1 MKDDAVKSCLHF
13 GQWVTLAF
21 LLVLGALL
29 AHDAW
34 RRTQPLDLA
43 LQRLDQLKA
52 GNLEAP
58 ALQQTVRELDYV
70 YRATYFQT
78 QDRQAYGFLLLG
90 SAFLLLC
97 LLTGMEHFFCRPRLH
112 TPEAHAASAEDERQQ
127 LLLLVL
133 LASLVLT
140 AAILILQHRT
150 AAQNA
155 DTAADTAALDG
166 APDPASAPAPAPV
179 PAAAP
184 IDIQAALLA
193 GTEHW
198 PQFRGS
204 LLPNRN
210 PLPARWQFQRK
221 WQQRIPLEGYS
232 SPVIWDDR
240 IFVSGGNKS
249 ERVLFCYA
257 AESGELLWRL
267 ASSAAPLVPE
277 VTADT
282 GYAAPTPCL
291 DRERVYAVFATGEV
305 LCCTH
310 TGELLWQ
317 RQLPPPQILYGYA
330 SSPLLLGDRLILQYD
345 LEETQTLYAL
355 DVHSGKSLWET
366 RRESTP
372 SWSSPSAFCQDDK
385 ITIFTAGNKF
395 AEAFAADT
403 GQALWRFDGLGGEVA
418 TSAVAGDGQFF
429 FSNTGAITASFAA
442 ADGQI
447 GFRNDNT
454 PAPDVASPLLLGEVF
469 LLFDSGGLA
478 IGLDRRTGEELFEAS
493 FSDGFYASPV
503 AVGGKIVAVNLSGEL
518 LLLSASREGI
528 ITEGKYDLG
537 NKVVAVPAFHRGNLV
552 MRTFD
557 NDLLYLETQNQ

>member
-1 MKDDAVKSCLHF
+1 MKDDAVKNCLHF

-21 LLVLGALL
+21 ILVLGALM

-34 RRTQPLDLA
+34 RRTQPLNQA
-43 LQRLDQLKA
+43 LQQLEQLKA
-52 GNLEAP
+52 GNLEDP
-58 ALQQTVRELDYV
+58 ALRQAVRELDYV

-90 SAFLLLC
+90 GAFLLLC
-97 LLTGMEHFFCRPRLH
+97 LLTGLEHFFCRPQLQ
-112 TPEAHAASAEDERQQ
+112 TPTSPAPSAESERQQ

-140 AAILILQHRT
+140 AAILLLRPRFT
-150 AAQNA
+150 AQPDDDAT
-155 DTAADTAALDG
+155 TATA
-166 APDPASAPAPAPV
+166 

-184 IDIQAALLA
+184 IDIQAALVA

-210 PLPARWQFQRK
+210 PLPARWQFQRR
-221 WQQRIPLEGYS
+221 WQQRIPLGGYS
-232 SPVIWDDR
+232 SPVIWGDR
-240 IFVSGGNKS
+240 IFVSGGNKT
-249 ERVLFCYA
+249 ERALFCYA
-257 AESGELLWRL
+257 ADSGEFLFRL
-267 ASSAAPLVPE
+267 ASNTAPVIPE

-291 DRERVYAVFATGEV
+291 DHERVYAVFATGEL

-310 TGELLWQ
+310 SGELLWQ
-317 RQLPPPQILYGYA
+317 RQLPSPQILYGYA

-345 LEETQTLYAL
+345 LEDTQTIYAL

-372 SWSSPSAFCQDDK
+372 SWSSPSASCQDDK

-403 GQALWRFDGLGGEVA
+403 GQSLWRFDGLGGEVA

-429 FSNTGAITASFAA
+429 FSNTGAITASFAV
-442 ADGQI
+442 ADGRI
-447 GFRNDNT
+447 GFRNDNV
-454 PAPDVASPLLLGEVF
+454 PAPDVASPLLLEEIL
-469 LLFDSGGLA
+469 LLFDSGGLG

-493 FSDGFYASPV
+493 FNDGFYASPV

-528 ITEGKYDLG
+528 TTEGKYGLG
-537 NKVVAVPAFHRGNLV
+537 CKVVAVPAFHRGNIV
-552 MRTFD
+552 IRTFD
-557 NDLLYLETQNQ
+557 NDLIYLETQE